1 VINIKKIIFLI
12 FISFFS
18 AEKINAEISDSI
30 FMTIGNTPITNSDL
44 VNEIKIILI
53 LNNQSYSEE
62 NRKTLH
68 DLAVKSTVKRTI
80 KEIELERNDYYQ
92 LNELDLQNELIRLA
106 SNIFVDLETLKNICE
121 SNELD
126 FKKIEDQIKTELYW
140 NSLIFEM
147 YKARL
152 IIDPMQIEE
161 KLKMIQSKGETDEF
175 LISELIVPYI
185 ADSKLKIEIE
195 DLKKKITDSSFES
208 VAREISVSN
217 SSING
222 GDLGWLNENEVSEK
236 IKTVLSNTAVGSI
249 SKPIELP
256 EGILLFLVR
265 DKRKVKNKLTLEEVK
280 DNLINNE
287 KSKILNLHSLSH
299 YDKVRR
305 SISIKLYK

>member
-208 VAREISVSN
+208 VVREISASN

>member
-106 SNIFVDLETLKNICE
+106 TNIFVDLETLKNICE

-208 VAREISVSN
+208 VVREISASN

>member
-1 VINIKKIIFLI
+1 MINIKKIIFLI

-106 SNIFVDLETLKNICE
+106 TNIFVDLETLKNICE

-208 VAREISVSN
+208 VVREISASN